1 MPSEKSLLTL
11 LTGDSYLRRRK
22 LEILLNQLLPKE
34 ERAFNFF
41 RVDLKEAGVQSLITQ
56 ARSFP
61 MLGERQVFL
70 IRNPAEVK
78 KDQIPLLEA
87 YFQNPTRH
95 SYFIFDAEELAETH
109 PLLGLILQFGERVD
123 FIQNEK
129 RAGLDLIH
137 RKLKS
142 ENRAITKEAWQFLE
156 EKTGGN
162 LALLDACVEKL
173 MLYVAETSAID
184 LAAASKLAD
193 ELLVFD
199 SFDLTDAVCEKTPK
213 RALQI
218 FRFLYNLEGSGVLVI
233 GLLNWQLKRIWQ
245 AKVIL
250 RERGEKEIF
259 KTIRISPYRLP
270 GFLKQVARFEF
281 DELERAFAKLF
292 EIDWKLKTGAWN
304 EKVVLETFIIE
315 LASRKKEIGLLT
327 V

>member
-1 MPSEKSLLTL
+1 MSSTPPRLTL
-11 LTGDSYLRRRK
+11 LTGDLYLRRRK
-22 LEILLNQLLPKE
+22 LETLLGQFLPKE
-34 ERAFNFF
+34 ERALNFF
-41 RVDLKEAGVQSLITQ
+41 RVDLKETNVRSLMTQ

-61 MLGERQVFL
+61 MLGNRQVFL
-70 IRNPAEVK
+70 VQNLSEIK
-78 KDQIPLLEA
+78 KDQAPLLEA
-87 YFQNPTRH
+87 YFQNPAAH
-95 SYFIFDAEELAETH
+95 SYFIFDADELEETH
-109 PLLGLILQFGERVD
+109 PLLGLVSRFGERID
-123 FIQNEK
+123 FAQNER

-142 ENRAITKEAWQFLE
+142 ENRTITKEAWQFLE

-173 MLYVAETSAID
+173 ILYVDEKLPID
-184 LAAASKLAD
+184 LAAASKLVD
-193 ELLVFD
+193 ELLLFD
-199 SFDLTDAVCEKTPK
+199 SFDLTDAICEKNPK
-213 RALQI
+213 KALSVFQ
-218 FRFLYNLEGSGVLVI
+218 FLYNLEGSGVLVI

-281 DELERAFAKLF
+281 DELERALAKLF
-292 EIDWKLKTGAWN
+292 EIDWKLKTGAWD
-304 EKVVLETFIIE
+304 EKIMLEAFMIE
-315 LASRKKEIGLLT
+315 LASLKKQATPLA